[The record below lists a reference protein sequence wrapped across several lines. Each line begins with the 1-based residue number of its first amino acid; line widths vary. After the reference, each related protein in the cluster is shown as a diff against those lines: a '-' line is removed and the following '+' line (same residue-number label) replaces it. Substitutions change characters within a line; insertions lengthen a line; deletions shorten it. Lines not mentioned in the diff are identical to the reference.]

1 MSEVQS
7 IAIVGGTHGNELT
20 GIQLVRHLQ
29 NSPTPY
35 SDNFIL
41 SFILA
46 NAEAIAA
53 NVRFI
58 DVDLNRQFHLDNL
71 KSSNSMLYELNLA
84 KILNQKIGPKH
95 SPLTD
100 LVIDIHNTT
109 SAMGPTLIVLE
120 DSDFYREMARY
131 LKQHMPEAN
140 ILLEDEVPY
149 QEHPYLCTVGKRGI
163 MLELGAQPQGVSRSD
178 IFTQCQSML
187 QIILDYVDLHNKQ
200 ALPSSEPV
208 TTYRFGEVVLF
219 PMDEENQILGLVH
232 PNLLDGDF
240 QPVKINEPIFAMF
253 DGSELLFKGDKTIYP
268 HFVNEAAYKQSNVAF
283 STADK
288 FMW

>member
-1 MSEVQS
+1 MPEVQS

-29 NSPTPY
+29 NFPITH
-35 SDNFIL
+35 SDDIVL

-84 KILNQKIGPKH
+84 KILNQKIGPKQA
-95 SPLTD
+95 PLTD

-163 MLELGAQPQGVSRSD
+163 MLEIGAQPQGVSRAD
-178 IFTQCQSML
+178 IFAQCQNML
-187 QIILDYVDLHNKQ
+187 QIILAYVDLYNKQ
-200 ALPSSEPV
+200 AIPTSQPV
-208 TTYRFGEVVLF
+208 DTYRFGEVVLF
-219 PMDEENQILGLVH
+219 PMDEEDQIIGLVH

-240 QPVKINEPIFAMF
+240 KPVAVGEPIFAMF
-253 DGSELLFKGDKTIYP
+253 DGSELLLQGDKTIYP

-288 FMW
+288 FEW

>member
-1 MSEVQS
+1 MPEVQS

-29 NSPTPY
+29 NSPIQYAEGFTVSY
-35 SDNFIL
+35 
-41 SFILA
+41 ILA

-71 KSSNSMLYELNLA
+71 RSSNSMLYELNLA
-84 KILNQKIGPKH
+84 KILDQKIGPKQA
-95 SPLTD
+95 PLTD

-109 SAMGPTLIVLE
+109 SAMGATLIVLE
-120 DSDFYREMARY
+120 DNDFYREMSRY
-131 LKQHMPEAN
+131 LKQKMPEAN

-149 QEHPYLCTVGKRGI
+149 HEHPYLCTVGKRGI
-163 MLELGAQPQGVSRSD
+163 MLELGAQPQGVSRAD
-178 IFTQCQSML
+178 IFQDCQNML
-187 QIILDYVDLHNKQ
+187 KIILDYVDLYNKQ
-200 ALPSSEPV
+200 KVPESEPV

-219 PMDEENQILGLVH
+219 PMDEEDQIIGLVH

-240 QPVKINEPIFAMF
+240 KPVAVNEPIFAMF
-253 DGSELLFKGDKTIYP
+253 DGSELLLQGNKTIYP
-268 HFVNEAAYKQSNVAF
+268 HFINEAAYKQSNVAF

>member
-1 MSEVQS
+1 MPKVES

-29 NSPTPY
+29 SSPVSY
-35 SDNFIL
+35 SDDFVL

-53 NVRFI
+53 NMRFI

-84 KILNQKIGPKH
+84 KILNQKIGPKQA
-95 SPLTD
+95 PLTD

-131 LKQHMPEAN
+131 LKQDMPEAN

-163 MLELGAQPQGVSRSD
+163 MLELGAQPQGVSRAD
-178 IFTQCQSML
+178 IFAQCQRML
-187 QIILDYVDLHNKQ
+187 QIILTYVDLYNKQ
-200 ALPSSEPV
+200 AIPASEPV

-219 PMDEENQILGLVH
+219 PMDEEDQILGLVH

-240 QPVKINEPIFAMF
+240 QPVKVNEPIFTMF
-253 DGSELLFKGDKTIYP
+253 DGSELLLQGDKTIYP

-283 STADK
+283 STANK

>member
-1 MSEVQS
+1 MPEVQS

-29 NSPTPY
+29 NFPITY
-35 SDNFIL
+35 SDDIVL

-84 KILNQKIGPKH
+84 KILNQKIGPKQA
-95 SPLTD
+95 PLTD

-120 DSDFYREMARY
+120 DSYFYREMARY

-163 MLELGAQPQGVSRSD
+163 MLEIGAQPQGVSRAD
-178 IFTQCQSML
+178 IFAQCQNML
-187 QIILDYVDLHNKQ
+187 QIILAYVDLYNKQ
-200 ALPSSEPV
+200 AIPTSQPV
-208 TTYRFGEVVLF
+208 DTYRFGEVVLF
-219 PMDEENQILGLVH
+219 PMDEEDQIIGLVH

-240 QPVKINEPIFAMF
+240 KPVAVGEPIFAMF
-253 DGSELLFKGDKTIYP
+253 DGSELLLQGDKTIYP

-288 FMW
+288 FEW

>member
-1 MSEVQS
+1 MPEVQS

-29 NSPTPY
+29 NFPITH
-35 SDNFIL
+35 SDDIDL
-41 SFILA
+41 SLILA

-71 KSSNSMLYELNLA
+71 KSSNNMLYELNLA
-84 KILNQKIGPKH
+84 KILNQKIGPKQA
-95 SPLTD
+95 PLTD

-163 MLELGAQPQGVSRSD
+163 MLEIGAQPHGVSRAD
-178 IFTQCQSML
+178 IFAQCHSML
-187 QIILDYVDLHNKQ
+187 QIILAYVDLYNKRAIPTSQ
-200 ALPSSEPV
+200 PV
-208 TTYRFGEVVLF
+208 DTYRFGEVVLF
-219 PMDEENQILGLVH
+219 PMDEEDQIIGLVH

-240 QPVKINEPIFAMF
+240 KPIAVGEPIFAMF
-253 DGSELLFKGDKTIYP
+253 DGSELLLQGDKTIYP

-283 STADK
+283 STANK
-288 FMW
+288 FEW

>member
-1 MSEVQS
+1 MPEVQS

-29 NSPTPY
+29 NFPITH
-35 SDNFIL
+35 SDDIVL

-84 KILNQKIGPKH
+84 KILNQKIGPKQA
-95 SPLTD
+95 PLTD

-120 DSDFYREMARY
+120 DSNFYREMARY

-163 MLELGAQPQGVSRSD
+163 MLEIGAQPQGVSRAD
-178 IFTQCQSML
+178 IFAQCQNML
-187 QIILDYVDLHNKQ
+187 QIILAYVDLYNKQ
-200 ALPSSEPV
+200 AIPSSQPV
-208 TTYRFGEVVLF
+208 DTYRFGEVVLF
-219 PMDEENQILGLVH
+219 PMDEEDQIIGLVH

-240 QPVKINEPIFAMF
+240 KPVAVGEPIFAMF
-253 DGSELLFKGDKTIYP
+253 DGSELLLQGDKTIYP

-288 FMW
+288 FEW

>member
-1 MSEVQS
+1 MPEVQS

-29 NSPTPY
+29 NFPITH
-35 SDNFIL
+35 SDDIVL

-71 KSSNSMLYELNLA
+71 KSSNSILYELNLA
-84 KILNQKIGPKH
+84 KILNQKIGPKQA
-95 SPLTD
+95 PLTD

-120 DSDFYREMARY
+120 DSNFYREMARY

-163 MLELGAQPQGVSRSD
+163 MLEIGAQPQGVSRAD
-178 IFTQCQSML
+178 IFAQCQNML
-187 QIILDYVDLHNKQ
+187 QIILAYVDLYNKQ
-200 ALPSSEPV
+200 AIPSSQPV
-208 TTYRFGEVVLF
+208 DTYRFGEVVLF
-219 PMDEENQILGLVH
+219 PMDEEDQIIGLVH

-240 QPVKINEPIFAMF
+240 KPVAVGEPIFAMF
-253 DGSELLFKGDKTIYP
+253 DGSELLLQGDKTIYP
-268 HFVNEAAYKQSNVAF
+268 HFINEAAYKQSNVAF

-288 FMW
+288 FEW

>member
-1 MSEVQS
+1 MPEVQS

-29 NSPTPY
+29 NFPITY
-35 SDNFIL
+35 YDDIVL

-84 KILNQKIGPKH
+84 KILNQKIGPKQA
-95 SPLTD
+95 PLTD

-163 MLELGAQPQGVSRSD
+163 MLEIGAQPQGVSRAD
-178 IFTQCQSML
+178 IFAQCQNML
-187 QIILDYVDLHNKQ
+187 QIILAYVDLYNKQ
-200 ALPSSEPV
+200 AIPTSQPV
-208 TTYRFGEVVLF
+208 DTYRFGEVVLF
-219 PMDEENQILGLVH
+219 PMDEEDQIIGLVH

-240 QPVKINEPIFAMF
+240 KPVAVGEPIFAMF
-253 DGSELLFKGDKTIYP
+253 DGSELLLQGDKTIYP

-288 FMW
+288 FEW